1 MSETV
6 ILYFFAVNDRTFEPP
21 FVSEIAFVV
30 TLPLSLPAGGGGGGG
45 GGTFPAVKLPFICVG
60 WASQMNV

>member
-1 MSETV
+1 MSV
-6 ILYFFAVNDRTFEPP
+6 IVL
-21 FVSEIAFVV
+21 VV
-30 TLPLSLPAGGGGGGG
+30 TLPLSFAAGGGGGGG